1 MSRRR
6 SSNPTKAISV
16 TIPELLLR
24 NIDRT
29 LSYEQS
35 RSLWITNACR
45 EYLNKTDSTPFDVRN
60 LTYKS
65 LLKWI
70 INHDD
75 VDEVLKT
82 LLLQFSNELYVTDCH
97 RFRCVNCSDRLF
109 FSRCQVNHLMKK
121 VVQIGSRLRK
131 WLRQQWL
138 GSRRVYRSMLLLHRC
153 QHLQQQ
159 RRSHWWR

>member
-60 LTYKS
+60 LTYES

-75 VDEVLKT
+75 VDEVLKK
-82 LLLQFSNELYVTDCH
+82 LLLQILSE
-97 RFRCVNCSDRLF
+97 
-109 FSRCQVNHLMKK
+109 
-121 VVQIGSRLRK
+121 
-131 WLRQQWL
+131 
-138 GSRRVYRSMLLLHRC
+138 
-153 QHLQQQ
+153 
-159 RRSHWWR
+159 

>member
-6 SSNPTKAISV
+6 SANPTKAISV

-70 INHDD
+70 INHEDVDD
-75 VDEVLKT
+75 VLQK
-82 LLLQFSNELYVTDCH
+82 LLLQ
-97 RFRCVNCSDRLF
+97 
-109 FSRCQVNHLMKK
+109 
-121 VVQIGSRLRK
+121 
-131 WLRQQWL
+131 
-138 GSRRVYRSMLLLHRC
+138 LL
-153 QHLQQQ
+153 
-159 RRSHWWR
+159 SE